1 MSGRGEQKRTRKRRE
16 FKAKSE
22 IAAFRKGLEAGRDI
36 VGEVSLKRA
45 VRNGL
50 AWGFGV
56 GAVAATVATYLVLR

>member
-1 MSGRGEQKRTRKRRE
+1 MRVTGEQRRTRRRRE
-16 FKAKSE
+16 FKAKGE
-22 IAAFRKGLEAGRDI
+22 IAAFRKGLEAGREI

-56 GAVAATVATYLVLR
+56 GALVGTVATYLVLR